1 MSLRTLWDTYGY
13 RGRHR
18 RAAERN
24 AAAELATVG
33 VLTLAGVT
41 VAPALA
47 PVTSVA
53 VAAPPGGWEALL
65 DCESDW
71 RNKESYNASSASGY
85 FQIIDSTWAELGGT
99 QFAPRAIQASR
110 AEQEVVANRIY
121 DQRGTRPWNA
131 SRHCWRGT
139 SFDRRTAD
147 KPDAKPTPHADPP
160 AATPRSRAGTT
171 VPNGY
176 AVQRGD
182 TLSAI
187 ARRFG
192 VPGGYREV
200 ARVNNIPNPNVI
212 RVGQRLR

>member
-1 MSLRTLWDTYGY
+1 MSLRTLWETYGY

-18 RAAERN
+18 RAAERS
-24 AAAELATVG
+24 AARDLATVG
-33 VLTLAGVT
+33 VLTLAGVAA
-41 VAPALA
+41 APALA
-47 PVTSVA
+47 PVAA
-53 VAAPPGGWEALL
+53 VAAPPGGWEPLL

-85 FQIIDSTWAELGGT
+85 FQIIDSTWRELGGT
-99 QFAPRAIQASR
+99 QFAPRAIEATR
-110 AEQEVVANRIY
+110 GEQETVANRLY

-147 KPDAKPTPHADPP
+147 KPDAKPAPKADPP
-160 AATPRSRAGTT
+160 TRSRGGTT

-176 AVQRGD
+176 SVQSGD

-192 VPGGYREV
+192 VPGGYREL